1 MAVNNVKTDV
11 RLLKA
16 SEIECRV
23 GTLKQDGSGCS
34 LLLYKDAR
42 VDMRLLDEIYG
53 RLGWKRD
60 HELINGNLFCTISV
74 WDESK
79 KEWVSKQD
87 VGTESYT
94 EKEKGQASDAFKRAG
109 FNWGIGRE
117 LYTGPFIWIPLSNN
131 ETYVNNSKRCLNTKF
146 RVKDIG
152 YNNENEI
159 DKLVIVDDNGK
170 VRFSFGDVKEKVEK
184 PVRHVAQQTQGVYT
198 GAQLQAALNEMAQTK
213 SYNEIGVVWN
223 KYPALHNVDEF
234 KNLTIEQ
241 GKKYK

>member
-1 MAVNNVKTDV
+1 MAVNKTKTDV

-131 ETYVNNSKRCLNTKF
+131 ETYVNNSKRCLYTKF

-159 DKLVIVDDNGK
+159 DKLVIVDDKGK
-170 VRFSFGDVKEKVEK
+170 VRFTFGDVKEKVEK
-184 PVRHVAQQTQGVYT
+184 PVHHVAQQMQGVYT

-213 SYNEIGVVWN
+213 SYNDISVVWN

-241 GKKYK
+241 GKRYK